1 MKRLFFC
8 LLFLGLSLAVNS
20 SASAASNDGVVSRM
34 TAMGQMSDAQ
44 ARGQLDLVFN
54 AIKEELKAGSQVSI
68 KNFGKF
74 SVTNRN
80 ERTGRNPRTGE
91 ALKIP
96 AKRYARFNAADNF
109 KNELN
114 PNVGKAT
121 PVVQESADPIQEQ
134 AKAE

>member
-1 MKRLFFC
+1 MKRLS
-8 LLFLGLSLAVNS
+8 LFLFFVGLSLVVSVYAE
-20 SASAASNDGVVSRM
+20 AASSDGVVSRM
-34 TAMGQMSDAQ
+34 TAMGKISDSQ
-44 ARGQLDLVFN
+44 AREGLDLVFN

-74 SVTNRN
+74 SVSNRN

-96 AKRYARFNAADNF
+96 AKRYARFNATDTL

-114 PNVGKAT
+114 PNTGKAL
-121 PVVQESADPIQEQ
+121 PIVQENPQDNEGQE
-134 AKAE
+134 KGL